1 MRTPQLFDL
10 SGRGAVV
17 TGGGTGL
24 GRTMAKALLE
34 AGGRV
39 VITSWHAE
47 KLHAAVADLSGL
59 GEVHGAACDVRDE
72 RSIEAMFDDATRL
85 LGQVDVLV
93 ANAGT
98 AWVESA
104 ATTGRAAWMKVL
116 ETNLLGA
123 FHCARRFGADAIEG
137 GRAGAVVFI
146 SSIAGQRASGVLP
159 TSAYAASKAGL
170 AGLTRQLAIEW
181 AQHDITVNAL
191 APGYFAGGMS
201 DRALENN
208 RTELLERIPLGRF
221 GGPDDLKGAIVFL
234 ASPAARYLTGQVIAI
249 DGGQSAW

>member
-1 MRTPQLFDL
+1 MSTPQLFDL
-10 SGRGAVV
+10 SGRGAIV

-24 GRTMAKALLE
+24 GRAMAEALLE

-39 VITSWHAE
+39 VITSRHAD
-47 KLHAAVADLSGL
+47 KLNAAVSDLSGL
-59 GEVHGAACDVRDE
+59 GDVHGVACDVRDE
-72 RSIEAMFDDATRL
+72 GSVEAMFDEATRL
-85 LGQVDVLV
+85 LGDVDVLV
-93 ANAGT
+93 ANAGA
-98 AWVESA
+98 AWVEAA
-104 ATTGRAAWMKVL
+104 ATTGRAAWTKVL
-116 ETNLLGA
+116 ETNLVGA
-123 FHCARRFGADAIEG
+123 FQCARRFGADAIEK
-137 GRAGAVVFI
+137 GRPGSIVFI

-181 AQHDITVNAL
+181 GRHDITVNAL
-191 APGYFAGGMS
+191 APGYFVGGMS
-201 DRALENN
+201 DRALENH